1 MLRQSLS
8 ADRSKGSANF
18 NGPSDPS
25 TCHWFFDRIVMR
37 PRTSVERVRDGAMRI
52 DKGMFNR
59 EGRNDRESSCG
70 ESSIKSRV
78 VDCCEL

>member
-1 MLRQSLS
+1 M
-8 ADRSKGSANF
+8 
-18 NGPSDPS
+18 
-25 TCHWFFDRIVMR
+25 
-37 PRTSVERVRDGAMRI
+37 ERVPGGAMRI

-78 VDCCEL
+78 VELL